1 MVSQP
6 AGALGA
12 VLLTALASGTDVS
25 TAMYVGGLVLALAA
39 PLYLPAWRK
48 ERARSQPLDV
58 PA

>member
-48 ERARSQPLDV
+48 ERVGSQPV
-58 PA
+58 RV